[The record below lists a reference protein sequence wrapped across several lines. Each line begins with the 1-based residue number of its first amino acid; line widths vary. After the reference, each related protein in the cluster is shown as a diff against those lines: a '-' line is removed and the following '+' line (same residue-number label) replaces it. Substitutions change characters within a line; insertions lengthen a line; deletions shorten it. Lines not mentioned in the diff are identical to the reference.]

1 MKQEFRR
8 EEALRYLG
16 ITRRTLRGWE
26 RLGLVD
32 PAQEYTFEQ
41 VVAMR
46 ALVRLHE
53 AKLPARKIQ
62 AALKAVRR
70 TLSEIENP
78 LTELRLYSEGSRIR
92 VQVGPHHMEPESGQL
107 LLNFDQAELERMVAM
122 PQAKKQ
128 QAEDQR
134 RTAKRQ
140 HDAEAYFLRGVE
152 LEQTGARIEDAIA
165 AYKKAIE
172 LDPEMAPAHVNLGT
186 IYFTAHDWTKATA
199 CYKRAIEINPDYA
212 LAHFNLANLYDE
224 LGEQENALIHYQ
236 AALKLDPNY
245 ADAHYNL
252 ALLYQSSGHVLKA
265 VRHWRTYLKLDPKSS
280 WAVIAKRELD
290 KLSSAVLVTS
300 PGARS

>member
-16 ITRRTLRGWE
+16 ITQRTLRGWE

-78 LTELRLYSEGSRIR
+78 LTELRLYSEGARIR

-122 PQAKKQ
+122 PKASGPQ
-128 QAEDQR
+128 EDQR
-134 RTAKRQ
+134 RSARRK
-140 HDAEAYFLRGVE
+140 HDAEAHFLRGVE
-152 LEQTGARIEDAIA
+152 LEQTGARSEEAIA
-165 AYKKAIE
+165 AYKRAIE
-172 LDPEMAPAHVNLGT
+172 LDPDMAPAHVNLGT
-186 IYFTAHDWTKATA
+186 IYFTAQDWSKASS
-199 CYKRAIEINPDYA
+199 CYKRAIELNPEYA

-224 LGEQENALIHYQ
+224 LGEQESAATHYQ
-236 AALKLDPNY
+236 SALKLDPNY

-280 WAVIAKRELD
+280 WAAIAKRELD
-290 KLSSAVLVTS
+290 KLSSTVLVTS